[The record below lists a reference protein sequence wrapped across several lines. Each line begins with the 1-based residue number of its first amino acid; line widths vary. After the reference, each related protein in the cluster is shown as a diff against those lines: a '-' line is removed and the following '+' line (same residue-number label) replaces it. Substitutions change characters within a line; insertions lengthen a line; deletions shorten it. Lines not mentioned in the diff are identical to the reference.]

1 MNAFLASLAFV
12 SLAEMGDKTQLL
24 AMAFATR
31 YSAGAVLRAIFV
43 ATILNHALA
52 VAAGRL
58 LTSVI
63 PLEAI
68 SLIAALS
75 FILFGL
81 WTVRGDALEGEDKAT
96 SAYGPF
102 LTVAIAFF
110 IAELGDKTQLAT
122 ISLAVKYTNPLAVL
136 LGTTAGMIVA
146 DSAGIL
152 LGIVLGQRLPD
163 ALIRLVSAG
172 VFICFGVAG
181 AGSVLRGWLPLAP
194 TAALLFALV
203 VATLG
208 AVHYLIIRRREA
220 GGVHPAAA
228 PDALWLTSRLSQ
240 ALFLVLLGVG
250 WLASLGLARPLAAI
264 DHWITFVLLSGLGWK
279 LIHGTVRPSRPAVH
293 LNHRLFAAVVIL
305 AALTSTR
312 AFLLSFPLALAIV
325 PVVLLAAAAGVLL
338 LGPVLA
344 RRSGKRLR
352 RIAEH
357 RVEIAAG
364 LLLIGIALKTLIEHF
379 A

>member
-12 SLAEMGDKTQLL
+12 TLAEMGDKTQLL

-31 YSAGAVLRAIFV
+31 YPAGAVLRAIFV
-43 ATILNHALA
+43 ATLLNHALA

-63 PLEAI
+63 PLEVI
-68 SLIAALS
+68 SLVAALS

-81 WTVRGDALEGEDKAT
+81 WTVRGDRLEGEDKAT

-102 LTVAIAFF
+102 LTVAVAFF
-110 IAELGDKTQLAT
+110 LAELGDKTQLAT
-122 ISLAVKYTNPLAVL
+122 ISLAVNYPNPVAVL
-136 LGTTAGMIVA
+136 LGTTSGMVVA
-146 DSAGIL
+146 DSVGIL
-152 LGIVLGQRLPD
+152 LGIVIGKRLPD

-181 AGSVLRGWLPLAP
+181 AATVLRGWLPLAP
-194 TAALLFALV
+194 TAVLLFALV

-208 AVHYLIIRRREA
+208 AVHYLIIRRRDAEMDQD
-220 GGVHPAAA
+220 A
-228 PDALWLTSRLSQ
+228 PPTEGLWLTSRLSQ

-250 WLASLGLARPLAAI
+250 WLASLGFARPLAAI
-264 DHWITFVLLSGLGWK
+264 DHWITFVLLAGLGWK
-279 LIHGTVRPSRPAVH
+279 LIHGTVRPTRPAVH
-293 LNHRLFAAVVIL
+293 LDHRLFAAVVIL
-305 AALTSTR
+305 AALTSAR
-312 AFLLSFPLALAIV
+312 AFLASFRLDLAIV
-325 PVVLLAAAAGVLL
+325 PVALLAAAVAVLL
-338 LGPVLA
+338 VAPALA
-344 RRSGKRLR
+344 RRNGKRLR